1 MISPSEPAIHL
12 AHFSDI
18 HVTAPTRHNI
28 DGIHCHFARS
38 IHSRDVTKIHGIP
51 VTTLE
56 RALLDLA
63 EAKDRRPFA
72 AALKQAQ
79 HEDRLDLRRI
89 NATIAR
95 NAGRRGIKPL
105 RHALG
110 DLTDEPGWTQSELER
125 RFRKLTEIHGLPLPL
140 TNQYVEG
147 ELVDAYW
154 PDQAVV
160 VEVDGWKTHK
170 TRAAFETDRARDSKL
185 AAAHFRVLRFTYRR
199 IEDDPRGV
207 ADDLRRALS

>member
-1 MISPSEPAIHL
+1 MVSRAQLLRRRYTRHAIETRLGTGRLHCIYRGVYAVGHTKLTVRARWMAAVL
-12 AHFSDI
+12 ACGEAAALSHQDAAALHGLLKVDSGDI

-38 IHSRDVTKIHGIP
+38 IHSRDVTKIHG
-51 VTTLE
+51 
-56 RALLDLA
+56 
-63 EAKDRRPFA
+63 
-72 AALKQAQ
+72 
-79 HEDRLDLRRI
+79 
-89 NATIAR
+89 
-95 NAGRRGIKPL
+95 
-105 RHALG
+105 
-110 DLTDEPGWTQSELER
+110 
-125 RFRKLTEIHGLPLPL
+125 LPLPL

-147 ELVDAYW
+147 EFVDAYW

-170 TRAAFETDRARDSKL
+170 TRAAFETDRVRDSKL